1 MHTVTSQRDSAVDFV
16 RALAIAGVV
25 ILHSLMVGV
34 TLSPN
39 GPVFANAG
47 DVGWW
52 IVPVSWVMQVMPGF
66 FVVGGFA
73 GITALRAQRRR
84 GASGSAFAVSRVRR
98 LLIPAVA
105 SVGTA
110 GVLLALL
117 SDAGLDPELV
127 DVAGYRYGQP
137 LWFLGVFLVLQAVLP
152 AMARLHERAP
162 LRTLAALAAASL
174 VVDVARVISHADGI
188 GYLNLLFVWLTL
200 QQLGFLLADGRID
213 ALSSRTRIIVAA
225 VALGL
230 LLVSFGTGF
239 HSPDLIA
246 NTNPPTT
253 ALLLVGVIH
262 TAAFSLFKQRLTAL
276 ADSPAVAA
284 FTRFMSARA
293 MTVYLWHMP
302 VLLTLAGL
310 TALSGMVTGDQL
322 PAPISGE
329 WWLSRPL
336 WLVCTL
342 GATALLTLPLSRLER
357 ITAPIDTTP
366 RRATVAVLL
375 GAAGVVV
382 LLVAGTSPVTATIA
396 IGSWLIALR
405 ITGMLRTSAPEIVV
419 SRSTARDVARIPHG
433 YQSPQ
438 QRKRSATTSRSVR

>member
-1 MHTVTSQRDSAVDFV
+1 MHTLTSQRDRAVDFV

-25 ILHSLMVGV
+25 VLHSLMVGV
-34 TLSPN
+34 TLAPD

-47 DVGWW
+47 DVGGW
-52 IVPVSWVMQVMPGF
+52 IVPVSWVMQVMPMF

-73 GITALRAQRRR
+73 GITALRAQRGR
-84 GASGSAFAVSRVRR
+84 GASGAAFAVSRVRR
-98 LLIPAVA
+98 LLIPAIA
-105 SVGTA
+105 SVATA
-110 GVLLALL
+110 GLLLALL
-117 SDAGLDPELV
+117 ADAGLDPELV
-127 DVAGYRYGQP
+127 EMAGYRYGQP

-162 LRTLAALAAASL
+162 LRTLAALTAVSL
-174 VVDVARVISHADGI
+174 VVDVARVISGSDGI

-200 QQLGFLLADGRID
+200 QQSGFLLADGRID
-213 ALSSRTRIIVAA
+213 ALSPRIRFSAAA

-253 ALLLVGVIH
+253 ALLLVGVIQ
-262 TAAFSLFKQRLTAL
+262 TAGFSLFKSQLTAF
-276 ADSPAVAA
+276 ADRRPVAA
-284 FTRFMSARA
+284 FTGFMSARA

-302 VLLTLAGL
+302 VLLMLAGT
-310 TALSGMVTGDQL
+310 TALIAMTTGDQL
-322 PAPISGE
+322 PVPTSGE

-336 WLVCTL
+336 WLVLTL
-342 GATALLTLPLSRLER
+342 GTTALLTLPLSRLER

-366 RRATVAVLL
+366 GRATAAVLI
-375 GAAGVVV
+375 GASAVVV

-396 IGSWLIALR
+396 VASWLIALR
-405 ITGMLRTSAPEIVV
+405 LTGMLTGPAPAMVL
-419 SRSTARDVARIPHG
+419 SRSTARDVARIPG
-433 YQSPQ
+433 
-438 QRKRSATTSRSVR
+438 

>member
-1 MHTVTSQRDSAVDFV
+1 MHTLTSQRDSAVDFV

-34 TLSPN
+34 TLSPD

-47 DVGWW
+47 DIGGW
-52 IVPVSWVMQVMPGF
+52 IVPVSWVMQVMPMF

-84 GASGSAFAVSRVRR
+84 GARDSAFVVSRVRR
-98 LLIPAVA
+98 LLIPAIA

-127 DVAGYRYGQP
+127 DMAGFRYGQP

-152 AMARLHERAP
+152 AMARLHQRAP
-162 LRTLAALAAASL
+162 LRTLAALAAVSF
-174 VVDVARVISHADGI
+174 VVDIARGISGSDGI
-188 GYLNLLFVWLTL
+188 GYLNLLFVWLTM

-213 ALSSRTRIIVAA
+213 ALSSRTRVTAAA

-262 TAAFSLFKQRLTAL
+262 TAAFSLFKQQLTTFAGCR
-276 ADSPAVAA
+276 PVAA
-284 FTRFMSARA
+284 FTGFMSARA

-310 TALSGMVTGDQL
+310 TALSGIVMGDQL
-322 PAPISGE
+322 PVPTSGE

-357 ITAPIDTTP
+357 ITAPTDTTP
-366 RRATVAVLL
+366 ARAAVAVLF
-375 GAAGVVV
+375 GAAAVVV
-382 LLVAGTSPVTATIA
+382 LLVAGTSPLTATIA
-396 IGSWLIALR
+396 IASWLLALR
-405 ITGMLRTSAPEIVV
+405 ITGMLQGSSSAITVT
-419 SRSTARDVARIPHG
+419 RSTARDVVRIPG
-433 YQSPQ
+433 
-438 QRKRSATTSRSVR
+438 